1 MQQHRHE
8 EFIRFLN
15 DVERTDPVKMG
26 RHKTLSISIQ
36 RRRLSR
42 GGLAGLA
49 DGAVKLSWLATDP
62 SSSTSNQRQ
71 CGTALGPKTVTRRD
85 SMQSCRFL

>member
-1 MQQHRHE
+1 MQQHQHE

-26 RHKTLSISIQ
+26 RNAYFSIQ
-36 RRRLSR
+36 RRRLLS
-42 GGLAGLA
+42 GGLAGPA

-62 SSSTSNQRQ
+62 SLSSSRPQINA
-71 CGTALGPKTVTRRD
+71 CAGAP
-85 SMQSCRFL
+85 